1 MISLVEGVFP
11 SLEILY
17 FYIVM
22 ISEFKFN
29 LVFKVKNNFSDVCNV
44 FSYTICLWSVSL
56 CCFVIRHHQS
66 VFLGNDIITVKRHSL
81 KKKKPLLSQE
91 RIFSAL
97 KQYLPI

>member
-44 FSYTICLWSVSL
+44 FSYTICLWSVRL

-66 VFLGNDIITVKRHSL
+66 VFLGNDTITVKRHFL
-81 KKKKPLLSQE
+81 KKKKSLSFH
-91 RIFSAL
+91 R
-97 KQYLPI
+97 K